1 MILKVCF
8 SISALHTSLTVTTMS
23 LYLLQL
29 PIKALTLADY
39 LRHDSWQS
47 INQLRD
53 IIDSNKVSLL
63 NEIENIRRERKPS
76 HKRQSLSRKVMHIM
90 HTVCK
95 VIYVAF
101 QTRDGDMASLVMKTS
116 PSHHLCHQG
125 KTSVTSR
132 QTNLT
137 SWLVVRHLSGMTKH

>member
-1 MILKVCF
+1 MILKVRF
-8 SISALHTSLTVTTMS
+8 SLSALRTSLTVTTMS

-47 INQLRD
+47 INQLTD
-53 IIDSNKVSLL
+53 TIDSNKVSLL
-63 NEIENIRRERKPS
+63 NENMRRERKPS

-90 HTVCK
+90 HTVCNAM
-95 VIYVAF
+95 YVAF

-137 SWLVVRHLSGMTKH
+137 SWLVVRH